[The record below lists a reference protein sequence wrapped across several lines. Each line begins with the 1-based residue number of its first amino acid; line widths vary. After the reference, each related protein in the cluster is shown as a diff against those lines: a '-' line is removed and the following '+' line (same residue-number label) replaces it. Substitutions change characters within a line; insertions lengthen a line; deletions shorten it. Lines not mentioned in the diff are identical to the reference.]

1 MNRDAIAIF
10 ILLWRRNDG
19 AQRNI
24 FKLADSLEDAPHLTP
39 FNCELM
45 SVVDVLVC
53 ASAAV
58 AKIRALRYHAM
69 RGVFLNFHQLCLGE
83 LFFLSHDLGRN
94 EFALNGVRNEDS
106 LPLRST
112 DPFSAECN
120 VFDFQINNAHTNIS
134 TERVAN
140 ANSILTL
147 TFFGHSCFVIFIMAW
162 RLHEHVLRG
171 KIDNRT
177 RGRVTGEIWLSG
189 IDQPL
194 VLELAGD
201 CAPDL
206 AGCELSLENLDPI
219 SMTTKPPAPQ
229 QRGPAGDITAAR
241 TVRVFDV
248 PIEEALAM
256 SRRGETPPEHMAN
269 AVYLEWFSERSGR
282 VVIESAD
289 YRLQISEPAWRFTKE
304 EIAERDRRIAEEE
317 TPFAIAI
324 TEDGETQ
331 EWDEVRY
338 EQFLRESDALTEKY
352 GRLLEKYADHPDSE
366 RIIAREMGWS
376 WLEEALDRQDEEE
389 NKQEE
394 HGKDLGAKIDE
405 EKEDESE
412 SDIEDYELLPPDPM
426 REGIDWMRDER
437 DHILHPIEKRAHDAL
452 HALLD
457 ELKAAEHFP
466 EEEDEQ
472 LADFVS
478 GFMTLSAKLA
488 GALGGVARGDDFFE
502 PGMVVAWLKRI
513 LEILNKTIAAA
524 DATRVKDFLPA
535 DRLAY
540 YRSELFAIREEVLE
554 LIKEL
559 RSR

>member
-1 MNRDAIAIF
+1 
-10 ILLWRRNDG
+10 LL
-19 AQRNI
+19 
-24 FKLADSLEDAPHLTP
+24 
-39 FNCELM
+39 
-45 SVVDVLVC
+45 
-53 ASAAV
+53 AS
-58 AKIRALRYHAM
+58 
-69 RGVFLNFHQLCLGE
+69 
-83 LFFLSHDLGRN
+83 
-94 EFALNGVRNEDS
+94 
-106 LPLRST
+106 
-112 DPFSAECN
+112 DPFPAESN
-120 VFDFQINNAHTNIS
+120 VFDFQIDNAHTNIS
-134 TERVAN
+134 TERIAN
-140 ANSILTL
+140 ANSILIL
-147 TFFGHSCFVIFIMAW
+147 TFFRRSSFVLRHFHMAW

-194 VLELAGD
+194 ILELADD

-206 AGCELSLENLDPI
+206 AGCELSFENPEPI
-219 SMTTKPPAPQ
+219 PMTTKPPAPQ

-241 TVRVFDV
+241 KVRVFDV
-248 PIEEALAM
+248 PIEETLEM

-289 YRLQISEPAWRFTKE
+289 YRLKVSEPAWCYTKE
-304 EIAERDRRIAEEE
+304 EIVERDRRITEEE

-324 TEDGETQ
+324 TQDGETQ

-376 WLEEALDRQDEEE
+376 WLEEALDREEEDE

-394 HGKDLGAKIDE
+394 QAKDLKAKIDE
-405 EKEDESE
+405 EKEDQSE
-412 SDIEDYELLPPDPM
+412 NDIEDYELPSPDPM
-426 REGIDWMRDER
+426 REGIDWVRDER
-437 DHILHPIEKRAHDAL
+437 GHILHPIEKRAHDTL

-457 ELKAAEHFP
+457 ELKASEHFP
-466 EEEDEQ
+466 EEEDNQ

-488 GALGGVARGDDFFE
+488 GALGGVARGNDFFE

-524 DATRVKDFLPA
+524 DAARVKDILPA

-554 LIKEL
+554 LIKDL